1 MKINIFY
8 GTVYGAAEYSAEQ
21 IADAINSE
29 TEHEAEVIADPNVA
43 AFVDAEAVLFVSSTT
58 GQGDIPD
65 NLVEFFHQLKDGMP
79 LMDGKPFFVIALGDS
94 SYGETYCGAGVQIH
108 ELLEE
113 LQGTAKKELLK
124 IDGIEVVN
132 ADEVA
137 VPAAV
142 EWANSL

>member
-1 MKINIFY
+1 MKVNIFF

-21 IADAINSE
+21 IADAINNE
-29 TEHEAEVIADPNVA
+29 TSHDAEVIHDPNVA
-43 AFVDAEAVLFVSSTT
+43 AFQEADAVLFVSSTT

-65 NLVEFFHQLKDGMP
+65 NLVEFVHQLKDTMP
-79 LMDGKPFFVIALGDS
+79 LMNGKPFFVIGLGDS
-94 SYGETYCGAGVQIH
+94 SYGETYCGAGIQIQ

-113 LQGTAKKELLK
+113 LQGTAKKSLLK

-137 VPAAV
+137 VPAAI
-142 EWANSL
+142 EWINEL

>member
-1 MKINIFY
+1 MKISIFY

-21 IADAINSE
+21 IAEALNSE
-29 TEHEAEVIADPNVA
+29 TEHDAEVIADANVA
-43 AFVDAEAVLFVSSTT
+43 AFNDADAVLFVSSTT

-65 NLVEFFHQLKDGMP
+65 NLVDFFQELKDTMP
-79 LMDGKPFFVIALGDS
+79 LMNGKPFYVIALGDS
-94 SYGETYCGAGVQIH
+94 SYGDTYCGAGVQIH
-108 ELLEE
+108 QLLEE
-113 LQGTAKKELLK
+113 LQGTAKQELLK

-142 EWANSL
+142 AWVNSL